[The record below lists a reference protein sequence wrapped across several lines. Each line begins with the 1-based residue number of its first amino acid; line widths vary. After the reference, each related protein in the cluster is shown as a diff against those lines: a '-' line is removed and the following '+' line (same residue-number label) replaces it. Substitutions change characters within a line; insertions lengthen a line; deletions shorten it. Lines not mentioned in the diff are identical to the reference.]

1 VLLRAGA
8 EHATAWA
15 YRAGWW
21 AVRGAPEP
29 VVAAALRQVAD
40 RTWRRRGRGVV
51 QLERNLARAR
61 PEAGPDELRELS
73 HAAMRSY
80 LRYWGEVF
88 RLPRWTPDVLRDRV
102 VTHDA
107 HRMVDPLSEGQGVVA
122 ALPHMGNWDL
132 AGAWACAEGMP
143 VTTVAE
149 RLRPESLY
157 RDFLRY
163 RESLGM
169 TVLPLTGG
177 PPTLP
182 VLEARV
188 RAGGLVPLMADRDL
202 SRSAVTVELLGAPAR
217 LPVGPALLAQRTG
230 ARLLPVT
237 ASYDSDARMH
247 LWFHEPVPV
256 GPGSDSGSDSGSD
269 DVRTATAAVADAFS
283 AAIRRDPADWHMLQR
298 VFVDDLS

>member
-1 VLLRAGA
+1 VLLSSRLDHIA
-8 EHATAWA
+8 AWG

-21 AVRGAPEP
+21 VVRGAPEP
-29 VVAAALRQVAD
+29 VVTAALVRLAD
-40 RTWRRRGRGVV
+40 RAWSRRGRGVV
-51 QLERNLARAR
+51 QLERNLSRAR
-61 PEAGPDELRELS
+61 PDAGPEELTELS
-73 HAAMRSY
+73 RAAMRSY

-88 RLPRWTPDVLRDRV
+88 RLPRWSPDQVRERV
-102 VTHDA
+102 VTHRDE
-107 HRMVDPLSEGQGVVA
+107 RMREPLAAGRGVVA

-132 AGAWACAEGMP
+132 AGAWACAEDMP

-177 PPTLP
+177 PSTVP
-182 VLEARV
+182 VLEARL

-202 SRSAVTVELLGAPAR
+202 SRTGITVPLLDADAR
-217 LPVGPALLAQRTG
+217 LPGGPAVLAQRTG

-237 ASYDSDARMH
+237 TSYDTDLRMH
-247 LWFHEPVPV
+247 LWFHQPVAV
-256 GPGSDSGSDSGSD
+256 GEGQDG
-269 DVRTATAAVADAFS
+269 VRTATAAVADAFS
-283 AAIRRDPADWHMLQR
+283 TAIRRDPADWHMLQR
-298 VFVDDLS
+298 VFVSDLT